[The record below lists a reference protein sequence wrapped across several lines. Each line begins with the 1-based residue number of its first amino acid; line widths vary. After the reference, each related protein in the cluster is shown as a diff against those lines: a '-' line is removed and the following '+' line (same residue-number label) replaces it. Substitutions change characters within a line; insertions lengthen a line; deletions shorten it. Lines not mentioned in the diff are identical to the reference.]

1 MKPPRVFLTR
11 VKLQAVSKKKII
23 SNDHID
29 HANHEKKKNEEKN

>member
-23 SNDHID
+23 GNDHID
-29 HANHEKKKNEEKN
+29 HANHEGKKNEEKN